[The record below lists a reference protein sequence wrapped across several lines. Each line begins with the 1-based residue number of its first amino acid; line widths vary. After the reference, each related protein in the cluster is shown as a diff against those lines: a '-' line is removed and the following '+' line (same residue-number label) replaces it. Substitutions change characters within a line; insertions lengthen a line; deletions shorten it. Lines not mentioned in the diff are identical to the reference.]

1 MSMDFF
7 SQLRRL
13 RVEIARVGRSEPLFS
28 TWKGVSFPPDLMV
41 LILGV
46 LVVWPGSAL
55 APSLLWTPV
64 ALTILV
70 LGLVMPSTLRL
81 TLFFSPTGIGSST
94 PPST

>member
-1 MSMDFF
+1 MNMDFF
-7 SQLRRL
+7 SRLRRL
-13 RVEIARVGRSEPLFS
+13 RVEIARVDRSEPLFS
-28 TWKGVSFPPDLMV
+28 TSKGVSFPPDLMV

-46 LVVWPGSAL
+46 LVVWLGSVL
-55 APSLLWTPV
+55 VPSLMWPPV

-81 TLFFSPTGIGSST
+81 TLFFLPTETDSNM